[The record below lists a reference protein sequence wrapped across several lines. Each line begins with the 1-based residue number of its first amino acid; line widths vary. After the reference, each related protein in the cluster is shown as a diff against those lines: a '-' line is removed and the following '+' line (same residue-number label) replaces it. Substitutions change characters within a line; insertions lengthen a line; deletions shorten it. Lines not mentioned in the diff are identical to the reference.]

1 MSLVTSF
8 EALLQSLRTAMT
20 RPSFNKLVTILTGW
34 VLSAERT
41 VTRMLVAA
49 GVAGAKHHSAFHRV
63 FACARWSL
71 DHFGLI
77 VFGLIEHY
85 TSGTILLSLDDT
97 LARKRGRKMYAVG
110 MHHDPL
116 LSGQGKMV
124 TSWGHNWVVLAVVV
138 QFSNWPR
145 RVFSLPILF
154 RLYVNKKAAAKSR
167 IAYRTHS
174 DLALEMLSLMCK
186 HRKNRHFHVVADSA
200 YGGQQVLHHLPRNCD
215 LTSGLKLK
223 ARLYEAPP
231 PRRIGRRGRPR
242 VRGAKLPS
250 PQQMLDARTQRLSMN
265 LYGRKNDVE
274 VASTKGYLF
283 STPNRLLAI
292 VAVEPLRQGCR
303 RRAFYSTCHDATAE
317 QVLAWYAQRWSLEV
331 TFHDTKQHLG
341 FEDPPGWSR
350 RAVERTAPMAMLL
363 YSFTLIWYVE
373 EGCRHDEITLLPWYR
388 TKCEP
393 SFRDMLLTLR
403 RESLKQEFLIHPHAS
418 PNSKISKTLQ
428 YLLEIAA

>member
-1 MSLVTSF
+1 MCLVSSF
-8 EALLQSLRTAMT
+8 EALLQPLRTAMT

-49 GVAGAKHHSAFHRV
+49 GVAGAMHHSVFHRV
-63 FACARWSL
+63 FAGARWSR
-71 DHFGLI
+71 DRFGLI

-85 TSGTILLSLDDT
+85 ISGTILLSLDDT
-97 LARKRGRKMYAVG
+97 LAHKRGRKMYGVG

-116 LSGQGKMV
+116 LSGQGKIV

-138 QFSNWPR
+138 QFANWPH

-154 RLYVNKKAAAKSR
+154 RLYVNKKSAAKSKV
-167 IAYRTHS
+167 AYRTHS
-174 DLALEMLSLMCK
+174 ELALEMLSLVCE

-215 LTSGLKLK
+215 LTSGLKLN

-231 PRRIGRRGRPR
+231 PRQNGQRGRPR
-242 VRGAKLPS
+242 KRGGRLPS
-250 PQQMLDARTQRLSMN
+250 PDQMLKAGAQSLQMN

-274 VASTKGYLF
+274 VAYTKGYLF
-283 STPNRLLAI
+283 STPNRLLAV

-303 RRAFYSTCHDATAE
+303 RRAFYSTCHDASAE
-317 QVLAWYAQRWSLEV
+317 QILTWYAQRWSLEV
-331 TFHDTKQHLG
+331 TFHDSKQHLG

-373 EGCRHDEITLLPWYR
+373 EGCRHDEITILPWYR

-393 SFRDMLLTLR
+393 SFRDMLLALR
-403 RESLKQEFLIHPHAS
+403 RESLKQEFLLHQHMLPTA
-418 PNSKISKTLQ
+418 KINETLQ

>member
-1 MSLVTSF
+1 MCLVTSF
-8 EALLQSLRTAMT
+8 EALLQPLRNAMT
-20 RPSFNKLVTILTGW
+20 LPSFNKLVTILTGW

-49 GVAGAKHHSAFHRV
+49 GVAGTKHHSAFHRV

-85 TSGTILLSLDDT
+85 VCGTILLSLDDT

-116 LSGQGKMV
+116 LSGQGKTI
-124 TSWGHNWVVLAVVV
+124 TSWGHSWVVLAVVV
-138 QFSNWPR
+138 QFSNWPK

-154 RLYVNKKAAAKSR
+154 RLYLNKKSARKSKV
-167 IAYRTHS
+167 AYRTRPE
-174 DLALEMLSLMCK
+174 LALEMLSLVCK
-186 HRKNRHFHVVADSA
+186 HRKNRHFHLVADSA
-200 YGGQQVLHHLPRNCD
+200 YGGQHVLKRLPRNCD

-231 PRRIGRRGRPR
+231 PRRIGERGRPR

-250 PQQMLDARTQRLSMN
+250 PQQMLDASTQRLSMN

-283 STPNRLLAI
+283 STPNRLLAV

-303 RRAFYSTCHDATAE
+303 RRAFYSTCHDASAE
-317 QVLAWYAQRWSLEV
+317 QILTWYAQRWSLEV
-331 TFHDTKQHLG
+331 TFHDSKQHLG

-373 EGCRHDEITLLPWYR
+373 EGRRHDQVTLLPWYR
-388 TKCEP
+388 TKSEP
-393 SFRDMLLTLR
+393 SFRDMLLTLL
-403 RESLKQEFLIHPHAS
+403 RESLKQEFLIHPHTS

>member
-1 MSLVTSF
+1 
-8 EALLQSLRTAMT
+8 
-20 RPSFNKLVTILTGW
+20 
-34 VLSAERT
+34 
-41 VTRMLVAA
+41 
-49 GVAGAKHHSAFHRV
+49 
-63 FACARWSL
+63 
-71 DHFGLI
+71 
-77 VFGLIEHY
+77 
-85 TSGTILLSLDDT
+85 
-97 LARKRGRKMYAVG
+97 
-110 MHHDPL
+110 
-116 LSGQGKMV
+116 
-124 TSWGHNWVVLAVVV
+124 
-138 QFSNWPR
+138 
-145 RVFSLPILF
+145 
-154 RLYVNKKAAAKSR
+154 
-167 IAYRTHS
+167 
-174 DLALEMLSLMCK
+174 
-186 HRKNRHFHVVADSA
+186 
-200 YGGQQVLHHLPRNCD
+200 
-215 LTSGLKLK
+215 
-223 ARLYEAPP
+223 
-231 PRRIGRRGRPR
+231 
-242 VRGAKLPS
+242 
-250 PQQMLDARTQRLSMN
+250 MLDARTQRLSMN

-303 RRAFYSTCHDATAE
+303 RRAFYSTCHDATPE
-317 QVLAWYAQRWSLEV
+317 QILAWYAQRWSLEV

-373 EGCRHDEITLLPWYR
+373 EGCRHDELTLLPWYR

>member
-49 GVAGAKHHSAFHRV
+49 GVAGVKHHSVFHRV
-63 FACARWSL
+63 FAGARWSL

-97 LARKRGRKMYAVG
+97 LAHKRGRKMYGVG

-116 LSGQGKMV
+116 LSGQGKEV
-124 TSWGHNWVVLAVVV
+124 TNWGHSWVVLAVVV
-138 QFSNWPR
+138 QFSNWPK

-154 RLYVNKKAAAKSR
+154 RLYLNKKSAAKSKV
-167 IAYRTHS
+167 AYRTRS
-174 DLALEMLSLMCK
+174 QLALEMLWLVCK

-200 YGGQQVLHHLPRNCD
+200 YGGQQVLKRLPRNCD
-215 LTSGLKLK
+215 LTSGLRLN

-231 PRRIGRRGRPR
+231 PRRKGQYGRPR
-242 VRGAKLPS
+242 KRGARLPS
-250 PQQMLDARTQRLSMN
+250 PEQMLKAGTQSLQMN

-274 VASTKGYLF
+274 VARTKGYLF
-283 STPNRLLAI
+283 STPNRLLAV
-292 VAVEPLRQGCR
+292 VAVEPLRRGCR
-303 RRAFYSTCHDATAE
+303 RRAFYSTCQDASAE
-317 QVLAWYAQRWSLEV
+317 QILTWYAQRWSLEV
-331 TFHDTKQHLG
+331 TFHDSKQHLG
-341 FEDPPGWSR
+341 FGDPPGWSR

-388 TKCEP
+388 TKSEP
-393 SFRDMLLTLR
+393 SFRDMLLALR
-403 RESLKQEFLIHPHAS
+403 RESLKQEFLIHQCTRPTARF
-418 PNSKISKTLQ
+418 NKTLQ

>member
-8 EALLQSLRTAMT
+8 EALLQSLRPAMT

-49 GVAGAKHHSAFHRV
+49 GVAGVKHHSAFHRV

-77 VFGLIEHY
+77 VFGLIAHY
-85 TSGTILLSLDDT
+85 MPGTILLSLDDT
-97 LARKRGRKMYAVG
+97 LAHKRGRKMYGVG

-116 LSGQGKMV
+116 LSGQGKEV
-124 TSWGHNWVVLAVVV
+124 TSWGHSWVVLAVVV
-138 QFSNWPR
+138 QFSNWPN

-154 RLYVNKKAAAKSR
+154 RLYLNKKSAAKSKV
-167 IAYRTHS
+167 AYRTRS
-174 DLALEMLSLMCK
+174 QLALEMLFLLCK
-186 HRKNRHFHVVADSA
+186 HRKNRHFHLVADSA
-200 YGGQQVLHHLPRNCD
+200 YGGQQVLKRLPGNCD
-215 LTSGLKLK
+215 LTSGLRLD

-231 PRRIGRRGRPR
+231 PRRKGQYGRPR
-242 VRGAKLPS
+242 KRGDRLPS
-250 PQQMLDARTQRLSMN
+250 PAQMLKAGTQSLQMN

-274 VASTKGYLF
+274 VAHVKGYLF
-283 STPNRLLAI
+283 STPNRLLSV

-303 RRAFYSTCHDATAE
+303 RRAFYSTCHDASAE
-317 QVLAWYAQRWSLEV
+317 QILTWYAQRWSLEV

-341 FEDPPGWSR
+341 FGDPPGWSR

-373 EGCRHDEITLLPWYR
+373 EGCRHDEVTSLPWYR
-388 TKCEP
+388 SKREP
-393 SFRDMLLTLR
+393 SFRDMLLALR
-403 RESLKQEFLIHPHAS
+403 RESLKEEFLLHHHEPPIAKT
-418 PNSKISKTLQ
+418 NKTLQ